1 MKLYF
6 VNSYIMNWDNGRIK
20 KEMKD
25 KGITF
30 DEESYNIEINTMEE
44 LFAFQQIVKNPIV
57 IHDDKV
63 AKTIFVKDYE

>member
-30 DEESYNIEINTMEE
+30 DKESNNIEINTMEE
-44 LFAFQQIVKNPIV
+44 LFMFQQIVKKPIV
-57 IHDDKV
+57 IHDDNV
-63 AKTIFVKDYE
+63 AKTIFVKDYD